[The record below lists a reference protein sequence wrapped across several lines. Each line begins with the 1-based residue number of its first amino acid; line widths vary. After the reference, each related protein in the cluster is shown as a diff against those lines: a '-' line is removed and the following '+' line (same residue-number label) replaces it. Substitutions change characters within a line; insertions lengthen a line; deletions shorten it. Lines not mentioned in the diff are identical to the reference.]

1 MKSCYISD
9 MVTYGFNLSAFIWTL
24 ISSCA
29 LNDRAE
35 EEIITGVCIVISV
48 CSLTHYNQTPHF
60 REYDRVNSSETLVL
74 TSPRDIPFSGS
85 TSRTSP
91 AKWRHDYL
99 TSFFFSFF
107 LLLFFFSFSTFPQ
120 RFWILKQPYTPGMMA
135 RWGSSAW
142 RHMMLFLIAYVLIQ
156 STRACV
162 CVSYQLWWYE
172 EIIYIYIFYIG
183 WRCWCTEKKTQLI
196 GNTWCKYRNELWTA
210 QLLRFAKKKE
220 KKEKKGYCA
229 LRQLSGDIGELRSD
243 WLEAPCCYGDGRG
256 GTVALLCGVICVRAD
271 GGSSCWSFD
280 TVATAEKRQLHET
293 HRSCGVRNDLSMHEC
308 KSVSFSLNN
317 PINVW
322 ERAELKNIYITGL

>member
-1 MKSCYISD
+1 MLHFWHGD
-9 MVTYGFNLSAFIWTL
+9 IWVQL
-24 ISSCA
+24 VCFYMDFDIELCS
-29 LNDRAE
+29 NDRAE

-210 QLLRFAKKKE
+210 QLLRFAKKE
-220 KKEKKGYCA
+220 KKATVRCGSCQGISESSA
-229 LRQLSGDIGELRSD
+229 LIGWRHRV
-243 WLEAPCCYGDGRG
+243 AMA
-256 GTVALLCGVICVRAD
+256 TVG
-271 GGSSCWSFD
+271 
-280 TVATAEKRQLHET
+280 
-293 HRSCGVRNDLSMHEC
+293 GVR
-308 KSVSFSLNN
+308 
-317 PINVW
+317 
-322 ERAELKNIYITGL
+322 